1 MPSGYW
7 DIHNH
12 ILPGV
17 DDGASCMEETY
28 DLLAEEYRQ
37 GVRNIIFTPHHR
49 PKLFRVSIK
58 DRESVYWKVC
68 RQMHETFPDMHFYL
82 GCEFYVHDRMEEELA
97 DIRCRMARTNVVL
110 AEFPTAGHFTDMK
123 RHVQEILRQG
133 YHLII
138 AHAERY
144 RCLYTSG
151 ERLAWLRQAGALVQL
166 NAGSILGREGS
177 EAKRFCIKALQ
188 DGHADFI
195 ASDAHNMENR
205 PVQLAECRA
214 RVMKKF
220 GSRSAAWWFGLAQ
233 EKLFGEY

>member
-49 PKLFRVSIK
+49 PKLFRVSIQE
-58 DRESVYWKVC
+58 REEVYQKVC
-68 RQMHETFPDMHFYL
+68 RSMQPEFPELRFYL
-82 GCEFYVHDRMEEELA
+82 GCELYIQEGLEDSLRDM
-97 DIRCRMARTNVVL
+97 RCRMAGTNMVL
-110 AEFPTAGHFTDMK
+110 AEFSTAVHFEEMLSW
-123 RHVQEILRQG
+123 LRRIKQNG
-133 YHLII
+133 CHPLI

-144 RCLYTSG
+144 PCLYG
-151 ERLAWLRQAGALVQL
+151 NEKRLMQLRRAGALIQL
-166 NAGSILGREGS
+166 NAGSILGEGGRK
-177 EAKRFCIKALQ
+177 AKNFCMQALRAGQ
-188 DGHADFI
+188 ADFI

>member
-110 AEFPTAGHFTDMK
+110 AEFSTAGHFTDMK

-133 YHLII
+133 VPPDHRPRGAVPVPVHLRRTPCV
-138 AHAERY
+138 APAGRRAGAAER
-144 RCLYTSG
+144 G
-151 ERLAWLRQAGALVQL
+151 QH
-166 NAGSILGREGS
+166 
-177 EAKRFCIKALQ
+177 F
-188 DGHADFI
+188 
-195 ASDAHNMENR
+195 R
-205 PVQLAECRA
+205 P
-214 RVMKKF
+214 
-220 GSRSAAWWFGLAQ
+220 GGL
-233 EKLFGEY
+233 